1 MDNKLVDI
9 KDIGKVRFIRS
20 SRARRISISI
30 RARDGVRVTVPE
42 RESITRATSFVLHKK
57 DWINKN
63 LEKLRR
69 EQGNRTVFNEE
80 TVFKTKHHQLK
91 IIPHNKET
99 IHIQVKSGRIHVY
112 YPAHVEVA
120 HERVQEA
127 VRRGIEEALRIE
139 AKFYLPRR
147 TAELAKK
154 YGFSYTKLTVRNSKS
169 RWGSCSG
176 KNRINLSLHMMQ
188 LPDHLID
195 YVILHE
201 LTHTVHKNH
210 GPGFWQMLDEV
221 TGNARGLDKQMRQFH
236 TGIY

>member
-42 RESITRATSFVLHKK
+42 RESITRATSFVLLKK

-63 LEKLRR
+63 LEKIRR
-69 EQGNRTVFNEE
+69 EQGNRTVFDE
-80 TVFKTKHHQLK
+80 TTDFKTKHHRLK
-91 IIPHNKET
+91 LTSHNRET
-99 IHIQVKSGRIHVY
+99 IHIQVKSGWIHIF
-112 YPAHVEVA
+112 YPATVDVT

-127 VRRGIEEALRIE
+127 VRRGIEEAMRIE

-154 YGFSYTKLTVRNSKS
+154 HGFSFTNLSVRNSKS

-176 KNRINLSLHMMQ
+176 KNSINLSLHMMQ

-210 GPGFWQMLDEV
+210 GPGFWQKLDEV
-221 TGNARGLDKQMRQFH
+221 SGNARGLDKQMRQYH